1 MPNFE
6 STFKDEVR
14 RLARKEIR
22 QTMGNTQQTVT
33 ALRREVNSLK
43 RKVDSLEKKLSKQSR
58 LVARGAAGEAVAAVT
73 APDDEASPKRFSPR
87 GLHTH
92 RKKLGLSAADYGRLA
107 GLSGLSIYNYEH
119 GKTRPRSAN
128 LAALMAIRQLSKREA
143 EQRLAEM
150 DGN

>member
-1 MPNFE
+1 MANFE

-22 QTMGNTQQTVT
+22 LTMGNTQQTVT
-33 ALRREVNSLK
+33 ALRREVNRLK
-43 RKVDSLEKKLSKQSR
+43 HKVDSLEKKLAKQSR

-73 APDDEASPKRFSPR
+73 APDEETSPKRFSRR
-87 GLHTH
+87 GLHAH

-119 GKTRPRSAN
+119 GKTRPRNAN
-128 LAALMAIRQLSKREA
+128 LAALMAIRQLGKREA